1 MTHTHNKIA
10 PKNAA
15 RVFRLDQLP
24 LTEVRPGFAR
34 TGLRSDGAV
43 TTVNWFE
50 PGYRSIGPH
59 AHPFDQLSYVLCGAM
74 RFWVGDEVF
83 DVQAP
88 SVLYIPG
95 GVPHCAEPLGDE
107 RALNVDVFA
116 PLREDYLPLCEHQGF
131 NA

>member
-95 GVPHCAEPLGDE
+95 GVPHCAEPLGDK